1 MDKLKALRA
10 LMKRHDLSS
19 RDVADLLCLELIT
32 VQAWLSVGQT
42 RAIPDRQ
49 LTLLK
54 RLAKSK

>member
-1 MDKLKALRA
+1 VENLETLKA

-19 RDVADLLCLELIT
+19 RDVADLLCVELIT

-49 LTLLK
+49 LKLLK